1 MSNTNT
7 KDTSDHDDLAA
18 KIANAQDEI
27 RLSMDASVD
36 YVLVDDMKTPTKSNS
51 KTKLTRFLSFQSN
64 KEDDN
69 NSTDSNF
76 PEPFTHVEGFVLNC
90 NAEYLTR
97 LHPAYAH
104 FPRWADYIIPPKS
117 NDENSLLSKIDES
130 LWRRFCNEIN
140 ESEMVSKRAMV
151 IIKFMFLCWFTFT
164 LYVPWASKE
173 EQEIRTFLPLNSWVI
188 GGSFLAL
195 VILYY
200 TLMKSALRAT
210 NKCIEKFQR
219 PFADRGVKVDLI
231 EHTVRARGR
240 TYASN
245 YIVFTALSKST
256 TIDVV

>member
-1 MSNTNT
+1 MSST

-18 KIANAQDEI
+18 KIANVQDEI

-36 YVLVDDMKTPTKSNS
+36 YVLADDMKTPTKSNS
-51 KTKLTRFLSFQSN
+51 KNKLTRFLSFQSN

-69 NSTDSNF
+69 NSVDSNF
-76 PEPFTHVEGFVLNC
+76 PAPFTQVEGFVLNC

-104 FPRWADYIIPPKS
+104 FERWNDYTIPPKS

-140 ESEMVSKRAMV
+140 ESEIIAKRTMV
-151 IIKFMFLCWFTFT
+151 IIKFLFLFWFTFT

-173 EQEIRTFLPLNSWVI
+173 EQEIRTFLPLNMWVI

-195 VILYY
+195 VILYF
-200 TLMKSALRAT
+200 TIMKSALIAT
-210 NKCIEKFQR
+210 NKCIEKFQSQ
-219 PFADRGVKVDLI
+219 FAEKGLKVDLV

-240 TYASN
+240 TYTSN
-245 YIVFTALSKST
+245 YIVFTALSKSA